1 MAHYANGLG
10 GGRVRSF
17 TRKNIVAMAA
27 GVILAVTPLL
37 ALDLWISHLIERQGL
52 EDVSTSAKRAI
63 TLAESR
69 VSEVLSTLDNL
80 ALAGVNSCSPAHIAM
95 MRQAAFSTTP
105 AKEIALLGPD
115 GKVVCTHDGRPASF
129 RAILHSEPLPDAPE
143 HSIHVVRVGDVEMV
157 CLRRSVGANT
167 LAALVPAELF
177 VPKVSSQGGPFVA
190 HASATT
196 KQGAVIG
203 EAGNSSVKFDDR
215 ALTARAQSAKYG
227 LSVS

>member
-1 MAHYANGLG
+1 MQTGWEVA
-10 GGRVRSF
+10 RVRSF
-17 TRKNIVAMAA
+17 TRKHIIAMAA

-37 ALDLWISHLIERQGL
+37 ALDLWISRLIEQQSI

-80 ALAGVNSCSPAHIAM
+80 ASAGVNNCSPAHIAM
-95 MRQAAFSTTP
+95 MRQAAFTATP

-115 GKVVCTHDGRPASF
+115 GKVLCTHDSRPATL
-129 RAILHSEPLPDAPE
+129 RTVLHMEQLPDAPN
-143 HSIHVVRVGDVEMV
+143 HSIDVVRLGGTEMV
-157 CLRRSVGANT
+157 RLRRSLGANA

-177 VPKVSSQGGPFVA
+177 VPRVSSQGGPFAA

-196 KQGAVIG
+196 KRGAVIG
-203 EAGNSSVKFDDR
+203 EAGSTTVKFDGR
-215 ALTARAQSAKYG
+215 ALTSHAQSPKYG
-227 LSVS
+227 FSVTTA

>member
-1 MAHYANGLG
+1 MQRAERW
-10 GGRVRSF
+10 GRVGSF
-17 TRKNIVAMAA
+17 TRKHIIAMAA

-37 ALDLWISHLIERQGL
+37 ALDLWISRLIEQQSI

-80 ALAGVNSCSPAHIAM
+80 ANAGVNSCSPAHIAM

-129 RAILHSEPLPDAPE
+129 RTILHSEPLPDAPE
-143 HSIHVVRVGDVEMV
+143 
-157 CLRRSVGANT
+157 
-167 LAALVPAELF
+167 
-177 VPKVSSQGGPFVA
+177 
-190 HASATT
+190 
-196 KQGAVIG
+196 
-203 EAGNSSVKFDDR
+203 
-215 ALTARAQSAKYG
+215 
-227 LSVS
+227 